1 MPDPTPESPVL
12 VNGSP
17 WKGFQDL
24 MQHRVQ
30 DVLLVSSLYDSFIL
44 AEDGQLAERILSE
57 SLELN
62 LRHVPGITRVSTGE
76 EALALVKEEPRF
88 NLVITSLHVGDM
100 DALTLARR
108 MKEAGQKA
116 HVVLLAYDHRELNR
130 FLEKRDTSALD
141 GTFLWR
147 GDVRILVAI
156 VKVIEDRMNLAHDT
170 GLKGVQAIILI
181 EDSVS
186 FFSSFLP
193 VIYTE
198 VMNHSHNLVPEGVNL
213 SDKLMRLRARPKILL
228 CRTFEEAWDLFST
241 YRENILGIISDIEF
255 PRGGELAPRAG
266 LEFTA
271 KVREMQPDI
280 PIMLQS
286 SHSENEEVARE
297 AGATFQLKGS
307 PLLLQQLRH
316 FIVENFGF
324 GDFVFRLP
332 DGTEVGRASDLKTL
346 EEMLWTVPA
355 ESLAYHGERN
365 HFSTWFK
372 ARTEFALA
380 HSLRPR
386 TVADFGGLENLRRD
400 LIRAIQDYRVR
411 RGRRI
416 VADFDRANFDGTT
429 GFARLGGGSLG
440 GKARG
445 LAFVNLLL
453 NDDRVRKRFPGVRIS
468 VPAAVVLGADVFD
481 RFLDDNGLRDFA
493 IETADDAAILRRFHS
508 AEFPEETAR
517 DLDAFLQVARYPLA
531 VRSSSLLE
539 DSQYQPFAGVY
550 ETYMLA
556 NNHSSHH
563 VRVSQLLAA
572 IKRVYASTFS
582 RRAKSYLD
590 ATPYRLE
597 EEKMAVIVQRIVGAA
612 HGGRFYPSISGVAR
626 SHNFYPAAPI
636 RTEDGIAAVA
646 LGFGESVVDGE
657 ACVRFCPRYPRHLV
671 QFSSVDDIRQNSQR
685 EFFAL
690 QVAEPGGEAA
700 HVRPALH
707 EFELKRYGLE
717 TAETD
722 GTLAPVGSTYSSEN
736 EAVYDGIA
744 RPGVRLVTFAPILK
758 HQIFP
763 LPEILA
769 LLLEVS
775 AHGTGAPVEIEFAVN
790 LSTPPGAPKEF
801 GFLQLRPLALSR
813 ELIELEIGNV
823 ESGDLICRSATVLG
837 NGRIEDVRDVV
848 VVDYDRFDRSRSRVA
863 AQEVAEFNAD
873 LSGRQTPYV
882 LIGVGRWGSADPFLG
897 IPVTWDQIS
906 GARVIVETG
915 FKDIRVTPSQGTHFF
930 QNLTANNTGYFTVN
944 PELGDGFIDWDWIA
958 AQPVVA
964 EKSCVK
970 HVRFRDPM
978 LIKMNGRRNEG
989 VILKPACQPE
999 GAAPRP

>member
-1 MPDPTPESPVL
+1 MPDPTPESPAL
-12 VNGSP
+12 SAGSS

-24 MQHRVQ
+24 MQYRVQ
-30 DVLLVSSLYDSFIL
+30 DILLVSNLYDSFIL
-44 AEDGQLAERILSE
+44 AEDGQLNERILSE

-62 LRHVPGITRVSTGE
+62 LRHVPGITRVSTGG
-76 EALALVKEEPRF
+76 EALALVNEAPRF

-100 DALTLARR
+100 DALTLARKI
-108 MKEAGQKA
+108 KEAGAKA

-130 FLEKRDTSALD
+130 FLEGRDASALD

-147 GDVRILVAI
+147 GDVRILLAI

-181 EDSVS
+181 EDSVP

-213 SDKLMRLRARPKILL
+213 SHKLMRLQARPKILL

-266 LEFTA
+266 VELTF

-286 SHSENEEVARE
+286 SRSENEALARE

-332 DGTEVGRASDLKTL
+332 DGTEVGRANDLKTL

-386 TVADFGGLENLRRD
+386 KVGDFGGLENLRRD
-400 LIRAIQDYRVR
+400 LIRAIQDYRAQL
-411 RGRRI
+411 GLRI
-416 VADFDRANFDGTT
+416 VADFDRATFDGTT

-453 NDDRVRKRFPGVRIS
+453 NDDRVRDRFEGVRIS

-481 RFLDDNGLRDFA
+481 RFLEDNGLNDFA
-493 IETADDAAILRRFHS
+493 IETADDDAILRRFHS
-508 AEFPEETAR
+508 AEFPQETAR

-563 VRVSQLLAA
+563 ARLSQLLTA

-582 RRAKSYLD
+582 HRAKAYLD

-597 EEKMAVIVQRIVGAA
+597 EEKMAVIVQRIVGSA

-657 ACVRFCPRYPRHLV
+657 ACVRFCPKYPRHLV
-671 QFSSVDDIRQNSQR
+671 QFSSVADIRQNSQR

-690 QVAEPGGEAA
+690 KVAEPGGEAA
-700 HVRPALH
+700 HIRPALH
-707 EFELKRYGLE
+707 AFELQRYGLE
-717 TAETD
+717 IAEAD
-722 GTLAPVGSTYSSEN
+722 GTLAAVGSTYSPEN

-744 RPGVRLVTFAPILK
+744 RPGVRLVTFSPILK

-763 LPEILA
+763 LPDILA

-775 AHGTGAPVEIEFAVN
+775 AQGIGAPVEIEFAVN
-790 LSTPPGAPKEF
+790 LATPPAMPKEF

-813 ELIELEIGNV
+813 ELIELSIGDV
-823 ESGDLICRSATVLG
+823 EREDLICQSATVLG
-837 NGRIEDVRDVV
+837 NGRIEGVRDLV
-848 VVDYDRFDRSRSRVA
+848 VVDYDRFDRLRSRVA
-863 AQEVAEFNAD
+863 ASEVAEFNAA
-873 LSGRQTPYV
+873 LAARQIPYV
-882 LIGVGRWGSADPFLG
+882 LFGVGRWGSADPFLG

-915 FKDIRVTPSQGTHFF
+915 FKDFRVAPSQGTHFF

-944 PELGDGFIDWDWIA
+944 PELGDGFIDWDWLS
-958 AQPVVA
+958 AQPVVE

-970 HVRFRDPM
+970 HVRFRDPI

-989 VILKPACQPE
+989 VILKPTYRQPA
-999 GAAPRP
+999 AAPRR

>member
-1 MPDPTPESPVL
+1 MSSPIPDGPSFLAESP
-12 VNGSP
+12 
-17 WKGFQDL
+17 WQGFQDL
-24 MQHRVQ
+24 MHYRVH
-30 DVLLVSSLYDSFIL
+30 DILLVSSLYDSFIL
-44 AEDGQLAERILSE
+44 AEDGQLNERILSE

-62 LRHVPGITRVSTGE
+62 LRHVPGITRVSTGA
-76 EALALVKEEPRF
+76 EALALTKEEPRF

-100 DALTLARR
+100 DALTLARK
-108 MKEAGQKA
+108 MKEAGVKA
-116 HVVLLAYDHRELNR
+116 HVVVLAYDHRELNR
-130 FLEKRDTSALD
+130 FLGERDTSALD

-147 GDVRILVAI
+147 GDVRILLAI
-156 VKVIEDRMNLAHDT
+156 VKTIEDRMNLAHDT
-170 GLKGVQAIILI
+170 GVKGVQAIILI
-181 EDSVS
+181 EDSVP
-186 FFSSFLP
+186 FFSSYLP
-193 VIYTE
+193 VIYRE

-213 SDKLMRLRARPKILL
+213 SHKLMRMRARPKILL
-228 CRTFEEAWDLFST
+228 CRTYEEAWDLFSE

-255 PRGGELAPRAG
+255 PRGGELAPHAGVDFARA
-266 LEFTA
+266 
-271 KVREMQPDI
+271 VRELEPDI

-286 SHSENEEVARE
+286 SRSENEEVAGE
-297 AGATFQLKGS
+297 VGATFQLKGS
-307 PLLLQQLRH
+307 PLLLQELRH
-316 FIVENFGF
+316 FITENFGF

-332 DGTEVGRASDLKTL
+332 DGTEVGRAHDLRTL

-400 LIRAIQDYRVR
+400 LIRAIQDYRTQ

-416 VADFDRANFDGTT
+416 VADFDRATFDGTT
-429 GFARLGGGSLG
+429 GFARLGGGSSG

-453 NDDRVRKRFPGVRIS
+453 NDDEVRNRFPGVRIS

-481 RFLDDNGLRDFA
+481 RFLDKGDLRDYA
-493 IETADDAAILRRFHS
+493 IETDDDAAILRRFHA

-517 DLDAFLQVARYPLA
+517 DLDAFLHVARYPLA

-563 VRVSQLLAA
+563 VRVSQLLTA

-582 RRAKSYLD
+582 HRAKAYLD

-597 EEKMAVIVQRIVGAA
+597 EEKMAVIVQRIVGSA

-626 SHNFYPAAPI
+626 SHNFYPSPPV

-646 LGFGESVVDGE
+646 LGFGESVVGGE
-657 ACVRFCPRYPRHLV
+657 ACVRFCPKYPRHLV
-671 QFSSVDDIRQNSQR
+671 QFSSVEDIRQNSQR

-690 QVAEPGGEAA
+690 QVAEPGGDAA
-700 HVRPALH
+700 HDRPALH

-717 TAETD
+717 TAEVD
-722 GTLAPVGSTYSSEN
+722 GTLAAVGSTYSPEN

-744 RPGVRLVTFAPILK
+744 RAGVRLVTFAPVLK
-758 HQIFP
+758 HKIFP
-763 LPEILA
+763 LPEVLA

-775 AHGTGAPVEIEFAVN
+775 ANGAGAPVEIEFAVN

-823 ESGDLICRSATVLG
+823 GREDLICQSATVLG
-837 NGRIEDVRDVV
+837 NGRIEDVRDLV

-863 AQEVAEFNAD
+863 AAEVAEFNAV
-873 LSGRQTPYV
+873 LTSRQIPYV

-897 IPVTWDQIS
+897 IPVTWDQIF
-906 GARVIVETG
+906 GARVIVEAG
-915 FKDIRVTPSQGTHFF
+915 FKDFRVTPSQGTHFF

-944 PELGDGFIDWDWIA
+944 PELGDGFIDWDWLS
-958 AQPVVA
+958 AQPVVS
-964 EKSCVK
+964 ERSCVK
-970 HVRFRDPM
+970 HVRFPHPV

-989 VILKPACQPE
+989 VILKPSPRPA
-999 GAAPRP
+999 AAPRR